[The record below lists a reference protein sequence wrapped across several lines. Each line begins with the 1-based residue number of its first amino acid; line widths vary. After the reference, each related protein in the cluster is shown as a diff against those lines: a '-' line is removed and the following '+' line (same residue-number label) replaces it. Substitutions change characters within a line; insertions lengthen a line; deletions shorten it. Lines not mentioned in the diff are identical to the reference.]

1 MRNVRPTCTAPV
13 LEACRAQ
20 QGGGFFPPADE
31 LRDLPGRFA
40 QEELPP
46 EDVIIHLHYVG
57 PHAHWWIA
65 EIWQS
70 REEPGTWEAYG
81 YVRIHQ
87 GDAPE
92 WCHISLTELQR
103 VSLAIPVRT
112 VGSSRSNGRQGNVR
126 SYIERDLT
134 WTPCPAHECIPG
146 LTRAQES
153 IDAAP
158 AYQQGRRR

>member
-1 MRNVRPTCTAPV
+1 VSNVRPTCTAPV

-20 QGGGFFPPADE
+20 QGRGFFPPVDE
-31 LRDLPGRFA
+31 LRALPGRFA

-81 YVRIHQ
+81 YVWIHQ

-92 WCHISLTELQR
+92 WCHISLTELKR
-103 VSLAIPVRT
+103 VSLAIPVRR
-112 VGSSRSNGRQGNVR
+112 VDPSRSYNHTDNMR
-126 SYIERDLT
+126 SYIERDLA
-134 WTPCPAHECIPG
+134 WTPRPAHECIPG
-146 LTRAQES
+146 LLRPQEP
-153 IDAAP
+153 IDADP
-158 AYQQGRRR
+158 AAQQGRRR

>member
-1 MRNVRPTCTAPV
+1 MSDFRPTCTAPV
-13 LEACRAQ
+13 LEACWAQ
-20 QGGGFFPPADE
+20 QGRGFFPPADQ
-31 LRDLPGRFA
+31 LRALPGRFA

-57 PHAHWWIA
+57 PYAHWWVA

-81 YVRIHQ
+81 YVKIHQ
-87 GDAPE
+87 GEAPE

-103 VSLAIPVRT
+103 VSLAIPARP
-112 VGSSRSNGRQGNVR
+112 VGASRSNGHPDRF
-126 SYIERDLT
+126 YIERDLF

-146 LTRAQES
+146 LILAPES

-158 AYQQGRRR
+158 AEQQGRRR